1 MRKFYKAAVLGIM
14 TAFMA
19 GLLFVGQSQAI
30 TKSGNKTI
38 IRVGNETGKTDS
50 QFIGLQVMA
59 AEVKKLSKGSMELQ
73 LNPGSVLGSGPA
85 MVDMVKNGTLDI
97 YMGGAGFFAAWDGR
111 LFVFDIPYLF
121 SSAEQAHAILDSD
134 FGAEMLSTLEPFGVK
149 GLAFWENGVRNIT
162 NSVRPIKTP
171 DDVKGLK
178 LRVMPANPVHVK
190 IWTMMGAKPEPLTF
204 SAIYDALK
212 NKTVDGQEHPIS
224 AIYSGKFYEVQ
235 KYMSLTRHIYGPLI
249 MIMNKASFDSLTK
262 EQQDI
267 MITASKAGAAAQRKF
282 IKDNEAKFS
291 AEMQK
296 AGMEIIEVDPAPF
309 RNKVRP
315 TIEKDYIK
323 QNGNAWLKK
332 IESLKK

>member
-1 MRKFYKAAVLGIM
+1 MHKFYKVVMSFGVAAALV
-14 TAFMA
+14 A
-19 GLLFVGQSQAI
+19 GLFVGQSEALV
-30 TKSGNKTI
+30 KSGKKTI

-50 QFIGLQVMA
+50 QYVGLEVMA
-59 AEVKKLSKGSMELQ
+59 AQVKKLSKGTMELE

-85 MVDMVKNGTLDI
+85 MVDMVKDGSLDI

-121 SSAEQAHAILDSD
+121 SSAQQAHAILDSD
-134 FGAEMLSTLEPFGVK
+134 FGAEMLSTLEPFGIK
-149 GLAFWENGVRNIT
+149 GLAFWENGIRNVT

-171 DDVKGLK
+171 NDIKGLK
-178 LRVMPANPVHVK
+178 LRIMPNNPVHVK
-190 IWTMMGAKPEPLTF
+190 IWTMFGAKPQPLTF

-249 MIMNKASFDSLTK
+249 MIMNKSSFDSLTP
-262 EQQDI
+262 EQQKI
-267 MITASKAGAAAQRKF
+267 MIEASKAGAAAQRKF
-282 IKDNEAKFS
+282 ISDNEAKFT
-291 AEMQK
+291 AEMK
-296 AGMEIIEVDPAPF
+296 NAGMEIIEVNADAF

-323 QNGNAWLKK
+323 QNGDAWLKR